1 MKKIII
7 GGFLALLGGIW
18 HSTIVIIINNS
29 YGGFIEGGIMTSI
42 IQSGWMFTYV
52 CSWIF
57 LTVGIFL
64 MIKGYKDS

>member
-7 GGFLALLGGIW
+7 GGFLTLLGGIW

-42 IQSGWMFTYV
+42 TQSGWMFTYV

-57 LTVGIFL
+57 
-64 MIKGYKDS
+64 